1 MGFTN
6 IIIKRFYIED
16 IDLEYFVG
24 INRIKIDLPYIINK
38 CQGSNGRKTL
48 HSFFD
53 LIKEFQIKNQVSLIQ
68 FIKDKFILNQD
79 HIFIACYY
87 ILKAFHYR
95 TNISNKKNIEF
106 LLYLSTYRQIK
117 KGFESFGITLQD
129 LNKGELTFCIVS
141 KVNNISQINKNFL
154 IYLNASELEL
164 DINNL
169 SIKKLN
175 RIIEFYDFSD
185 KQITSVLN
193 SYGIKKKSH
202 DEFLN
207 DFESLTLAI
216 FDLICEKMAL
226 LNLEKKIEN

>member
-6 IIIKRFYIED
+6 IIVKRFYIED

-24 INRIKIDLPYIINK
+24 INRIKIDLPYILNK
-38 CQGSNGRKTL
+38 YQGSNGGKTL
-48 HSFFD
+48 DSFFD

-79 HIFIACYY
+79 HIFVACYY

-95 TNISNKKNIEF
+95 TNISNKKSIEF

-141 KVNNISQINKNFL
+141 KVNNISQINKNLL
-154 IYLNASELEL
+154 IYLNAGELEL

-169 SIKKLN
+169 SVKKLN